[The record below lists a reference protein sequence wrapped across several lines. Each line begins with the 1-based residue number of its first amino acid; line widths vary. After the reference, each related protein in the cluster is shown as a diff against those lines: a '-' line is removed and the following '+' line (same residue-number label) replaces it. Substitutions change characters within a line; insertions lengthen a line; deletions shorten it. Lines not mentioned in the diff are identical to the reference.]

1 MRFALSVTL
10 MSALLLAGAVGAEAQ
25 GVPWKPGDAGKD
37 AAGAAATDLKAE
49 LPPAQYKRIVKPIEA
64 KLEAA
69 QKMMATHDK
78 EMEKAAEK
86 RNERLL
92 LTCKTRVAEN
102 YLGAATAAKKGVNL
116 VKKES
121 QKAAI
126 KQQFEEPNRKK
137 AIDIF
142 LDLATAAHAKR
153 DIRMAVAYYKRIL
166 AIDRENAEAKEGLVK
181 IAQVLKESAQS
192 GKKGGTKGGGSDDQR
207 SWDRDD
213 YKRTGRSEGDWS
225 KTGRSGW

>member
-10 MSALLLAGAVGAEAQ
+10 VSTLLLAGAVGAEAQ

-49 LPPAQYKRIVKPIEA
+49 LPAAQYNRIIKPIEA
-64 KLEAA
+64 KLDAA

-78 EMEKAAEK
+78 EEEKAAEK

-92 LTCKTRVAEN
+92 LTCKTRAAES
-102 YLGAATAAKKGVNL
+102 YLGAATAAKKGMGM
-116 VKKES
+116 VKDES

-126 KQQFEEPNRKK
+126 QQQYEEPNRKK
-137 AIDIF
+137 AIDLF
-142 LDLATAAHAKR
+142 LDLATTAHAKG
-153 DIRMAVAYYKRIL
+153 DVRMAVAYYKRIL
-166 AIDRENAEAKEGLVK
+166 AIDKENAEAKEGLTK
-181 IAQVLKESAQS
+181 IAQTLKESAQS
-192 GKKGGTKGGGSDDQR
+192 GKKSGTKGGGSDDKR

-213 YKRTGRSEGDWS
+213 HSRTGRTENDWS
-225 KTGRSGW
+225 KTGRSSW